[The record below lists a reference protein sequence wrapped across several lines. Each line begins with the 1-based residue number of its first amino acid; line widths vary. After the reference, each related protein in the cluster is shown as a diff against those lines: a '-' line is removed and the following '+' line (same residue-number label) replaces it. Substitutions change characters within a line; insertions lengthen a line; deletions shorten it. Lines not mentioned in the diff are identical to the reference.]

1 MLNAKC
7 YFRTVALL
15 ALLALLVLPAFAR
28 EWRVTNFASNMTVSN
43 YGDLAVTEHIVLYF
57 DGQYHGIYRDIPIQ
71 YPGPSGTNY
80 TLLLNVRS
88 VTDDQGK
95 KLKYD
100 SNVQGDYRHLK
111 IYIPDAV
118 NTTKAV
124 NITYTVR
131 NAIRWF
137 DDHDELYWN
146 VTGNDWPVPI
156 DHAIA
161 IVLFP
166 PNAVGNLRAQAFT
179 GVYGSEARN
188 ASVVVNGN
196 AVSIQTDTPLYMRE
210 GLTADVYI
218 SKGVLTEPSKL
229 TFALW
234 FLRSNII
241 VLLPLWALIVM
252 FFFWWTKGRDPKPD
266 ISVAPMYEPP
276 KDMTP
281 AEVGSLMDDAVHP
294 RDITSTIVDL
304 AVRGYIKIEETES
317 KTLVFSH
324 RDYTFHSLKPEGSW
338 SSLEAHERVMLKHM
352 FPAGA
357 TQIRLSDLRNQ
368 FYVAIPTIKE
378 DILAELKSKGLY
390 TVDPDSAHAYV
401 LAGVVFTVLPFIIV
415 QLLGWASILDSV
427 GILIASAIVAL
438 IIVFLFAR
446 IMTAKSLKGVRTK
459 VEILGFQEFINRVDA
474 DRLKRMPMDT
484 FEKFLPYAMALGIE
498 NRWAKAFQGIVQNP
512 PTWYVGPTP
521 YVGFN
526 PIFFAASMHAMAM
539 DAHQAFVTAP
549 RASSTGSGWGG
560 GGFGGGGGFSG
571 GGFGGGGG
579 GAF

>member
-1 MLNAKC
+1 MPNA
-7 YFRTVALL
+7 FRQLRVFACAVILLSALS
-15 ALLALLVLPAFAR
+15 AVPAFAR
-28 EWRVTNFASNMTVSN
+28 DWRITNFVANMTVAPD
-43 YGDLAVTEHIVLYF
+43 GGVEVREHIVLYF
-57 DGQYHGIYRDIPIQ
+57 EGTYHGIYRDIPIQ
-71 YPGPSGTNY
+71 YPGPNGTNY
-80 TLLLNVRS
+80 TLFLHVDG
-88 VTDDQGK
+88 VTDGQGN
-95 KLKYD
+95 KLKYE
-100 SNVQGDYRHLK
+100 SSRNGDYRHLK
-111 IYIPDAV
+111 IYIPGAV
-118 NTTKAV
+118 DTTKV
-124 NITYTVR
+124 VEISYTVK
-131 NAIRWF
+131 NAVRWF

-156 DHAIA
+156 DSAEAI
-161 IVLFP
+161 ILFP
-166 PNAVGNLRAQAFT
+166 ANAGGNMRAQAFT
-179 GVYGSEARN
+179 GLYGSQAQDATVIVGSN
-188 ASVVVNGN
+188 VVKVQTNG
-196 AVSIQTDTPLYMRE
+196 PLSMRE

-218 SKGVLTEPSKL
+218 SKGVLSEPSKL

-234 FLRSNII
+234 FLRSNTI

-281 AEVGSLMDDAVHP
+281 AEVGSLMQDSVHP

-317 KTLVFSH
+317 KTLMFSH
-324 RDYTFHSLKPEGSW
+324 RDYTFHSLKPESDW
-338 SSLEAHERVMLKHM
+338 SPLEAHERMMLKHM
-352 FPAGA
+352 FADGA
-357 TQIRLSDLRNQ
+357 TQVRLSDLRNQ

-378 DILAELKSKGLY
+378 DILAELRGKGMY

-401 LAGVVFTVLPFIIV
+401 LAGVIFTAVPFVLV
-415 QLLGWASILDSV
+415 QWLGIGNILDSP
-427 GILIASAIVAL
+427 GLLIGAGIVAL

-459 VEILGFQEFINRVDA
+459 IEILGFQEFINRVEV
-474 DRLKRMPMDT
+474 DRLKRMPPDT
-484 FEKFLPYAMALGIE
+484 FEKFLPYAMALGLE

-526 PIFFAASMHAMAM
+526 PIFFASSMHAMAM
-539 DAHQAFVTAP
+539 DAHQAFVAAP

-560 GGFGGGGGFSG
+560 GGGGGFSG